1 MEEEYTTIAAAI
13 ILQAMKDYK
22 RALLRVRKRKSKHNE
37 KKVRELERFF
47 LSAWGQSLS
56 FDRGEYIIARC
67 REEVSN
73 ADGEEVI

>member
-1 MEEEYTTIAAAI
+1 MEEEYTNLAAAI

-22 RALLRVRKRKSKHNE
+22 KAMVRLRKRKSKHNE

-47 LSAWGQSLS
+47 LSAWGQQLS
-56 FDRGEYIIARC
+56 FERGEYIIARC

-73 ADGEEVI
+73 ADREEVI